1 MGLLSTLKYYCW
13 GCFFLL
19 TWNVQGQN
27 KTELPK
33 TFSEICFYT
42 IEKTKFEQFLTVQ
55 KAIEEE
61 DYRLVYAAIR
71 EMRQD
76 LKSFAVEKHN
86 RAFELWYIGNYTD
99 FDAQA
104 GVAKEATL
112 TALQTYENRLRLRQA
127 LYYDHRLFLE
137 QYLAFETEPFYQAYW
152 FMSQERY
159 FSRGLVKRV
168 RQQNSEEGYQLFSNS
183 TFYRPFSIF
192 NELAK
197 EEGEAIR
204 EYLDVPSGGLDT
216 TTFIPYSYMTLN
228 KSTASYVLQTFDLD
242 DATQDLQLDREV
254 RALKRFLLNVQAG
267 KIYLVAR
274 FNNLE
279 IKKMQAIEARK
290 KREALPTSQAETLP
304 SSPPK

>member
-1 MGLLSTLKYYCW
+1 MGQLSTLKYYCW
-13 GCFFLL
+13 GCFLLL
-19 TWNVQGQN
+19 TWTIQGQN

-42 IEKTKFEQFLTVQ
+42 IDKVKFEQFLTLQ

-61 DYRLVYAAIR
+61 NYRLVYAAIR
-71 EMRQD
+71 MMRQD
-76 LKSFAVEKHN
+76 LKNFSMEKHN
-86 RAFELWYIGNYTD
+86 RSFELWYIGNYTD

-104 GVAKEATL
+104 EVAKQATL

-159 FSRGLVKRV
+159 FSRGLVKRI
-168 RQQNSEEGYQLFSNS
+168 RQQNTEEGYQLFSNS
-183 TFYRPFSIF
+183 TFYRPFHIF

-197 EEGEAIR
+197 EEGESIR
-204 EYLDVPSGGLDT
+204 AYLDASPTMMDT
-216 TTFIPYSYMTLN
+216 SVFIPYSYMTLN
-228 KSTASYVLQTFDLD
+228 KSTASYILQTFDLD
-242 DATQDLQLDREV
+242 DATQNLPLDREV
-254 RALKRFLLNVQAG
+254 RALKRFLLNVQTG

-279 IKKMQAIEARK
+279 IKRMEAIEARK
-290 KREALPTSQAETLP
+290 KRTTAPSAVAPTSLQEE
-304 SSPPK
+304 